1 MGDLPLGVLA
11 LILALLLLLSAF
23 FSSTETAMMSINRY
37 RLRHRA
43 STGHLG
49 ARLTEHL
56 LKRPDR
62 LIGLI
67 LLGNNLVNILA
78 ASLVT
83 VMALR
88 IGGEPAVAIG
98 AFILTVLL
106 LIFSEVAPKTYGAL
120 YPERLALPASF
131 VYQALMKVLYPI
143 VWVTNLLANGVLRL
157 LGISAEQAA
166 SHSLSRE
173 ELRTVV
179 AEASTV
185 IPHRHQRMLMSIL
198 DLEKITVDDI
208 MVPRHEIWGIDIEDD
223 WDDILDQLR
232 NSPRTRV
239 PVYEGSIDKVIGILH
254 MKRVAQSL
262 ARGELTRDKLVELAR
277 ARDAYFVPEGTTL
290 NTQLLNFQRQRRRIA
305 LVVDEYGDIQGL
317 VTLEDIL
324 EEIVGE
330 FTTDP
335 SALHRD
341 IHKGPDGTFVVSG
354 GISVRTLNRT
364 LSWNLPTEG
373 PRTLNGLI
381 VEYLETIPEPGT
393 SLKVDGYSIEILQTV
408 GNAVKTARISPPGEV
423 GEAAGRGKSK
433 GVI

>member
-1 MGDLPLGVLA
+1 MPRLSDLPLSSL
-11 LILALLLLLSAF
+11 LALLVVLLVLSGF
-23 FSSTETAMMSINRY
+23 FSSTETAMMSLNRY

-49 ARLTEHL
+49 ARLTERL
-56 LKRPDR
+56 LARPDR

-83 VMALR
+83 VISLNV
-88 IGGEPAVAIG
+88 GGEPAVAVG
-98 AFILTVLL
+98 ALLLTIVL

-120 YPERLALPASF
+120 HPERLALPASY
-131 VYQALMKVLYPI
+131 VYTALMKVAYPL

-157 LGISAEQAA
+157 LGVSAEQAA
-166 SHSLSRE
+166 SHSLSTE

-185 IPHRHQRMLMSIL
+185 IPHRHQRMLLSIL
-198 DLEKITVDDI
+198 DLERITVDDI
-208 MVPRHEIWGIDIEDD
+208 MVPRSEIAAIDVTDS
-223 WDDILDQLR
+223 WDDILEQIGS
-232 NSPRTRV
+232 SPHTRM
-239 PVYEGSIDKVIGILH
+239 PVYEEELENIIGMLH
-254 MKRVAQSL
+254 MKRIVHEL
-262 ARGELTRDKLVELAR
+262 ANGELTRERLLELAR
-277 ARDAYFVPEGTTL
+277 AREPYFVPEGTTL

-305 LVVDEYGDIQGL
+305 FVVDEYGDIQGL

-335 SALHRD
+335 GEIHRD
-341 IHKGPDGTFVVSG
+341 VHRDPDGSYVVSG
-354 GISVRTLNRT
+354 STGVRALNRR
-364 LSWNLPTEG
+364 LGWALPIEG

-381 VEYLETIPEPGT
+381 VERLERIPEAGT
-393 SLKVDGYSIEILQTV
+393 VLELGEYSVEILQTTD
-408 GNAVKTARISPPGEV
+408 NAVKTARIRVP
-423 GEAAGRGKSK
+423 ARAGNWGLERSS
-433 GVI
+433 